1 MRNRQNLKSVVCTCL
16 LRTFTC
22 QKYVNLFFF
31 SIYFIEVLFEIYF
44 CEDLINTFWHSL
56 GIVFWLL
63 ICKIWHSK
71 PHWNICFRAA
81 ACAIY
86 PLQKYANQKIL
97 LQILLSNL
105 RNRKLENYF
114 NVMSK
119 KLENAKF
126 INPKLFNKLIKRLF
140 FNNTLQM
147 LVLSDW

>member
-1 MRNRQNLKSVVCTCL
+1 MSFTYIHVPKVCK
-16 LRTFTC
+16 FI
-22 QKYVNLFFF
+22 LFFYIF
-31 SIYFIEVLFEIYF
+31 HWSLIWNLF

-71 PHWNICFRAA
+71 QHWNICFRAA

-86 PLQKYANQKIL
+86 PLQKYPNQKIL

-126 INPKLFNKLIKRLF
+126 INPKLFNKLNKRLF
-140 FNNTLQM
+140 FNNSLQI